1 MKKHLYD
8 LKAPTKEL
16 SPFENKD
23 LNVGLTF
30 LHSVNLEISV
40 LEEFENWIEE
50 FPRAT
55 LYLYGTV
62 NVALNNWNKPSS
74 NEAFRFLFPPEYG
87 LDAIGAPFLV
97 LQAAASESFPNT
109 TEIKLFTSRLFG
121 YKQIRL
127 SMVE

>member
-1 MKKHLYD
+1 MID
-8 LKAPTKEL
+8 DVKAPTKEL

-62 NVALNNWNKPSS
+62 KMWRSI
-74 NEAFRFLFPPEYG
+74 
-87 LDAIGAPFLV
+87 IGINPRRM
-97 LQAAASESFPNT
+97 
-109 TEIKLFTSRLFG
+109 KLFDF
-121 YKQIRL
+121 YFHQN
-127 SMVE
+127 MD